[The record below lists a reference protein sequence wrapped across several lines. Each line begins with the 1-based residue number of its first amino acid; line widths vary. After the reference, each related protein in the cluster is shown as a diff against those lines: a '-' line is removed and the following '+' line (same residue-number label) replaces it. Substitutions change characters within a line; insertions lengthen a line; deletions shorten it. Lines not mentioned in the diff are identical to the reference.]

1 MTSAELITELQAAR
15 PAADGALR
23 NRVRAITAAEPA
35 RQSSPFDRLS
45 RFSPRRFALV
55 AVPATAVVLLGV
67 AGIAGL
73 LDSGSR
79 PQSLDAIRASTAP
92 ATGAVQES
100 APAAQGR
107 CSRADAATPAPTTG
121 RAQRYSAQLT
131 LSVKDVDAL
140 SDATQQALRITRDLG
155 GYLVTVSYAT
165 SDTGV
170 SSLTLK
176 VPTANVQDAIVRL
189 SGLGTIVSQQV
200 QIDDLQGQVDELTK
214 RETALREQIARLS
227 ARLAATDLDAAT
239 RATLEARRDAAR
251 SELAQVR
258 VTRAQVNAE
267 ARYATIQLTLQTPQS
282 AVVPPVPSRW
292 DNALDRAVEI
302 LVLEAM
308 VVLYALVI
316 AGPVVLLALLAWL
329 GRRGSGA
336 GRTSSCCRRLD
347 AGSRRSGDRLKP
359 VTAP

>member
-23 NRVRAITAAEPA
+23 DRVRTIAAAEPA
-35 RQSSPFDRLS
+35 RAPSPFARLS

-67 AGIAGL
+67 AGVAGL
-73 LDSGSR
+73 LDSGS
-79 PQSLDAIRASTAP
+79 PQQSVIAARESVGGTVTSPSDAQRSAAP
-92 ATGAVQES
+92 QLKAGAVAS
-100 APAAQGR
+100 
-107 CSRADAATPAPTTG
+107 DAATPAPTTG
-121 RAQRYSAQLT
+121 RAQRFSAQLT

-189 SGLGTIVSQQV
+189 SGLGKIESQQV

-214 RETALREQIARLS
+214 RETVLREQIARLS
-227 ARLAATDLDAAT
+227 ARLTATDLDAET

-251 SELAQVR
+251 SELTKVR

-282 AVVPPVPSRW
+282 AVVPPVPSRF
-292 DNALDRAVEI
+292 DNAIDRAVEI
-302 LVLEAM
+302 LAVEAM
-308 VVLYALVI
+308 VVLYTLVI
-316 AGPVVLLALLAWL
+316 AGPILLLALLAWL
-329 GRRGSGA
+329 GRRGL
-336 GRTSSCCRRLD
+336 RRRQDEHLL
-347 AGSRRSGDRLKP
+347 SIP
-359 VTAP
+359 